1 MRNRVCKLGSII
13 ATIMLLFFSFSQN
26 ITYAQTNT
34 EGDPPDN
41 PGVKEEQ
48 TDIGEKGMVVTA
60 HPEAT
65 EIGAEVL
72 RQGGNAMDAAAAIQ
86 LALNVVEPQM
96 SGIGGGG
103 FIMYYDAETK
113 EVFVL
118 NSREKAPGGATEDM
132 FIDPE
137 TGDPFPF
144 ADRVE
149 SGLSVGVPGT
159 LKGLEDG
166 LKEWGTMSLEE
177 LIDPAI
183 ELAEEGH
190 NVNWAL
196 ANAIE
201 SNATKLSK
209 TEAGKVFV
217 PNGQP
222 LKEGDLLVQ
231 EDLAKTFKLIKE
243 KGTDVFYNGEIA
255 QSLVDEVQDNGGS
268 MDMQD
273 LKQYS
278 TDMET
283 PVKGNYKG
291 YDIYSMP
298 PPSSGGLVVIQ
309 LLSMFEQLDLTQW
322 DIRST
327 EKYHHL
333 VEAYHLAYA
342 DRGQYMGDENYID
355 VPKNGLIHPEYIA
368 KRIALIDP
376 NKANDNVEPGN
387 PCEFETEEIDDV
399 CADYASVEDESKQGE
414 ERSTEETELNGEEDE
429 KEEAH
434 ETKEEYDQE
443 ENEEATNDGEIS
455 VENNVE
461 EEEGRVEG
469 ETTHFT
475 VADQWGNM
483 VSFTTTIE
491 QVFGSGMMVP
501 GYGVMLNNELTDFD
515 ATPGGANQVEPNKR
529 PLSSMSPTIVLKDG
543 EPFMTVG
550 SPGGT
555 TIITSVA
562 QVILNVIGYDQELKD
577 AIEEPRLFSSA
588 YPSIRWEYGVP
599 GDVREKMIEM
609 GHEWEEQNLE
619 IGNVNSLLIKD
630 NMYYGAADSTREGV
644 AIGLTEEDFA
654 EEIDVTKLEEALKE
668 AEKLNKSDY
677 TKKSWEKLDDAIKSA
692 QNLLSDE
699 QKTQEEVDATLKKLN
714 EAMNEL
720 EKKQKDVD
728 KSTLEK
734 EVKQAEKLNEAD
746 YTKDSW
752 DKFQAVL
759 KSAQTILSK
768 ENATEKEVKEALTAL
783 KNSVKELKLKD
794 KKEPNDAKE
803 IGESNTNNNEQI
815 MDGNNA
821 ETTIVKNDN
830 DDTNKKGGILPNTGT
845 AIFNILLIGVGLL
858 IVGVILFVIRKRK
871 VS

>member
-429 KEEAH
+429 KEEAQ
-434 ETKEEYDQE
+434 ETKGEYDQE

>member
-414 ERSTEETELNGEEDE
+414 EGSTEETELNGEEDE
-429 KEEAH
+429 KEEAQ
-434 ETKEEYDQE
+434 ETKGEYDQE

-699 QKTQEEVDATLKKLN
+699 QKTQEEVEATLKKLN

-720 EKKQKDVD
+720 EKKQNDVD

>member
-1 MRNRVCKLGSII
+1 M
-13 ATIMLLFFSFSQN
+13 
-26 ITYAQTNT
+26 
-34 EGDPPDN
+34 
-41 PGVKEEQ
+41 
-48 TDIGEKGMVVTA
+48 
-60 HPEAT
+60 
-65 EIGAEVL
+65 
-72 RQGGNAMDAAAAIQ
+72 
-86 LALNVVEPQM
+86 
-96 SGIGGGG
+96 
-103 FIMYYDAETK
+103 
-113 EVFVL
+113 
-118 NSREKAPGGATEDM
+118 
-132 FIDPE
+132 
-137 TGDPFPF
+137 
-144 ADRVE
+144 
-149 SGLSVGVPGT
+149 
-159 LKGLEDG
+159 
-166 LKEWGTMSLEE
+166 
-177 LIDPAI
+177 
-183 ELAEEGH
+183 
-190 NVNWAL
+190 
-196 ANAIE
+196 
-201 SNATKLSK
+201 
-209 TEAGKVFV
+209 
-217 PNGQP
+217 
-222 LKEGDLLVQ
+222 
-231 EDLAKTFKLIKE
+231 
-243 KGTDVFYNGEIA
+243 
-255 QSLVDEVQDNGGS
+255 
-268 MDMQD
+268 
-273 LKQYS
+273 
-278 TDMET
+278 
-283 PVKGNYKG
+283 
-291 YDIYSMP
+291 
-298 PPSSGGLVVIQ
+298 
-309 LLSMFEQLDLTQW
+309 
-322 DIRST
+322 
-327 EKYHHL
+327 
-333 VEAYHLAYA
+333 
-342 DRGQYMGDENYID
+342 
-355 VPKNGLIHPEYIA
+355 
-368 KRIALIDP
+368 
-376 NKANDNVEPGN
+376 
-387 PCEFETEEIDDV
+387 
-399 CADYASVEDESKQGE
+399 
-414 ERSTEETELNGEEDE
+414 
-429 KEEAH
+429 
-434 ETKEEYDQE
+434 
-443 ENEEATNDGEIS
+443 
-455 VENNVE
+455 E

-699 QKTQEEVDATLKKLN
+699 QKTQEEVEATLKKLN

>member
-65 EIGAEVL
+65 EIGVEVL

-118 NSREKAPGGATEDM
+118 NSREKAPGGATGDM

-144 ADRVE
+144 VDRVE

-759 KSAQTILSK
+759 KSAQTILAK

-803 IGESNTNNNEQI
+803 IGESNTNNNEQK

>member
-387 PCEFETEEIDDV
+387 PCEFETEEINDV

-414 ERSTEETELNGEEDE
+414 EGSTEETELNGEEDE
-429 KEEAH
+429 KEEAQ
-434 ETKEEYDQE
+434 ETKGEYDQE

>member
-414 ERSTEETELNGEEDE
+414 EGSTEETELNGEEDE
-429 KEEAH
+429 KEEAQ
-434 ETKEEYDQE
+434 ETK
-443 ENEEATNDGEIS
+443 
-455 VENNVE
+455 
-461 EEEGRVEG
+461 
-469 ETTHFT
+469 
-475 VADQWGNM
+475 
-483 VSFTTTIE
+483 
-491 QVFGSGMMVP
+491 
-501 GYGVMLNNELTDFD
+501 
-515 ATPGGANQVEPNKR
+515 
-529 PLSSMSPTIVLKDG
+529 
-543 EPFMTVG
+543 
-550 SPGGT
+550 
-555 TIITSVA
+555 
-562 QVILNVIGYDQELKD
+562 
-577 AIEEPRLFSSA
+577 
-588 YPSIRWEYGVP
+588 
-599 GDVREKMIEM
+599 
-609 GHEWEEQNLE
+609 
-619 IGNVNSLLIKD
+619 
-630 NMYYGAADSTREGV
+630 
-644 AIGLTEEDFA
+644 
-654 EEIDVTKLEEALKE
+654 
-668 AEKLNKSDY
+668 
-677 TKKSWEKLDDAIKSA
+677 
-692 QNLLSDE
+692 
-699 QKTQEEVDATLKKLN
+699 
-714 EAMNEL
+714 
-720 EKKQKDVD
+720 
-728 KSTLEK
+728 
-734 EVKQAEKLNEAD
+734 
-746 YTKDSW
+746 
-752 DKFQAVL
+752 
-759 KSAQTILSK
+759 
-768 ENATEKEVKEALTAL
+768 
-783 KNSVKELKLKD
+783 
-794 KKEPNDAKE
+794 
-803 IGESNTNNNEQI
+803 
-815 MDGNNA
+815 
-821 ETTIVKNDN
+821 
-830 DDTNKKGGILPNTGT
+830 
-845 AIFNILLIGVGLL
+845 
-858 IVGVILFVIRKRK
+858 
-871 VS
+871 

>member
-255 QSLVDEVQDNGGS
+255 QSLVEEVQDNGSS

-699 QKTQEEVDATLKKLN
+699 QKTQEEVDATLEKLN

-720 EKKQKDVD
+720 EKKQNDVD

-794 KKEPNDAKE
+794 KKEPNDEKE

>member
-414 ERSTEETELNGEEDE
+414 EGSTEETELNGEEDE
-429 KEEAH
+429 KEEAQ
-434 ETKEEYDQE
+434 ETKGEYDQE

>member
-414 ERSTEETELNGEEDE
+414 EGSTEETELNGEEDE
-429 KEEAH
+429 KEEAQ
-434 ETKEEYDQE
+434 ETKGEYDQE

-699 QKTQEEVDATLKKLN
+699 QKTQEEVDAKLKKLN

>member
-414 ERSTEETELNGEEDE
+414 EGSTEETELNGEEDE
-429 KEEAH
+429 KEEAQ
-434 ETKEEYDQE
+434 ETKGEYDQE

-699 QKTQEEVDATLKKLN
+699 QKTQEEVDATLEKLN

-720 EKKQKDVD
+720 EKKQNDVD

>member
-414 ERSTEETELNGEEDE
+414 EGSTEETELNGEEDE